1 MTFIFGILRPL
12 REKVLLAVMMGMGLL
27 ASAASIAKTFR
38 AKDYGATG
46 DVLMDSVQLTIWSIL
61 ESQLACV
68 IYLTLPIFFLYTH
81 KFFLYFH
88 IFPFPFSPGQPNN
101 KPIPS

>member
-68 IYLTLPIFFLYTH
+68 PILLYLILPYLPVTLPIFNTQKSF
-81 KFFLYFH
+81 
-88 IFPFPFSPGQPNN
+88 ISISFPRQQQQYQS
-101 KPIPS
+101 

>member
-68 IYLTLPIFFLYTH
+68 C
-81 KFFLYFH
+81 KFIISISF
-88 IFPFPFSPGQPNN
+88 PGQPNTS
-101 KPIPS
+101 PS